1 VNERHLDLPSVATAV
16 ALGAAAAVHFAWARG
31 STWPRESEDELADLV
46 VGKRPM
52 PPPAASAAVA
62 AALTGAAA
70 AVLVGVH
77 TKADSTIGNAARLA
91 TKIASRTLR
100 TRGIGGLV
108 MARAGMAT
116 SGDATE
122 EFRRLDQTFYS
133 PLCLALSVGTARS
146 ARLSAERSEAAE
158 KSLS

>member
-1 VNERHLDLPSVATAV
+1 MATAI

-46 VGKRPM
+46 VG
-52 PPPAASAAVA
+52 

-70 AVLVGVH
+70 AVLVGTH
-77 TKADSTIGNAARLA
+77 TKADSTIGNTARLA

-108 MARAGMAT
+108 MERAGMAT